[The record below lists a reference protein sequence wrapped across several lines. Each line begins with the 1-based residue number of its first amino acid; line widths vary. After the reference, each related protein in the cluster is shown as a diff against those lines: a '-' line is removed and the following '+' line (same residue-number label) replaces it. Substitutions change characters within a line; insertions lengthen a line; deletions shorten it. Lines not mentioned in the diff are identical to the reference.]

1 MYVGTAYSSDR
12 DLTFSVPQGSCA
24 GPHLYLAYASTL
36 QEVIPQTITIHGFAD
51 DHAIKISY
59 PAGNTSAE
67 SQTLQLLNSTLK
79 DINNWMGAN
88 RLKVNNNKTEFI
100 IFGSEK
106 MLKTTEVDS
115 LDVNGETITRSRII
129 KYLGAYLDAEL
140 NLKTHVANKCKI
152 AMLNIRRIRNI
163 RSFLTMDASK
173 VFMSTLVQSHM
184 DYVNAIFI
192 GLPEIT
198 IRKMQR
204 IQNIAAKIVLNRDR
218 NSSATACLIELHWLP
233 TASRIKYK
241 TLVLVY
247 CLGVHS
253 IIWVQILKDLPACVF
268 LAAMGTFSIS

>member
-1 MYVGTAYSSDR
+1 M
-12 DLTFSVPQGSCA
+12 
-24 GPHLYLAYASTL
+24 
-36 QEVIPQTITIHGFAD
+36 
-51 DHAIKISY
+51 
-59 PAGNTSAE
+59 
-67 SQTLQLLNSTLK
+67 
-79 DINNWMGAN
+79 
-88 RLKVNNNKTEFI
+88 
-100 IFGSEK
+100 
-106 MLKTTEVDS
+106 
-115 LDVNGETITRSRII
+115 

-140 NLKTHVANKCKI
+140 NLETHVANKGKI

-163 RSFLTMDASK
+163 RSFLTMEACK
-173 VFMSTLVQSHM
+173 VLMFALVLSHM

-253 IIWVQILKDLPACVF
+253 IIWVQRY
-268 LAAMGTFSIS
+268 

>member
-1 MYVGTAYSSDR
+1 MP
-12 DLTFSVPQGSCA
+12 VPCRKLFLKQSPFIWVCRR
-24 GPHLYLAYASTL
+24 PCY
-36 QEVIPQTITIHGFAD
+36 
-51 DHAIKISY
+51 KISY
-59 PAGNTSAE
+59 LAGNTSAE
-67 SQTLQLLNSTLK
+67 CQTLHWLNSTLK

-88 RLKVNNNKTEFI
+88 RLKVNNHKTEFI
-100 IFGSEK
+100 IGSEK
-106 MLKTTEVDS
+106 MLITTEVDS
-115 LDVNGETITRSRII
+115 LDVNGETITRSRIM

-140 NLKTHVANKCKI
+140 NLETHVANKGKI

-163 RSFLTMDASK
+163 RSFLTMEACK
-173 VFMSTLVQSHM
+173 VLMFALVLSHM

-253 IIWVQILKDLPACVF
+253 IIWVQRY
-268 LAAMGTFSIS
+268 